1 MMESKSVLAYTVRI
15 GQASLG
21 DGDDLESLL
30 GKES

>member
-1 MMESKSVLAYTVRI
+1 MMGSKSVLAYTLMI

-30 GKES
+30 GNES